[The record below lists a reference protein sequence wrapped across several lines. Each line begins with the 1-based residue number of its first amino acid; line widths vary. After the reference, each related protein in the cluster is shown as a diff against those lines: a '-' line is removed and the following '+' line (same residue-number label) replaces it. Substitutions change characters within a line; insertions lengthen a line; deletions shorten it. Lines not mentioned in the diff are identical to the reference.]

1 MGACFDSATFKACE
15 EKTLTKKFSEL
26 QESRSYDNGSDAY
39 AGHIGIARGLTIS
52 SKSFK
57 NISEAEEYVQNHAQK
72 WSSAIAV
79 KVGDFS
85 KIFPVTAGEKKEV
98 QKLADMQKKF
108 DNWESDLI
116 ERVKKS
122 KSAHRGCKHCGS
134 KIAVKYVKTSHC
146 PVCSD
151 MKFIETDTDRKNYEF
166 LRNNLKAQKDKV
178 NILSKK
184 YDEKNKNNFWYVGAW
199 CAS

>member
-1 MGACFDSATFKACE
+1 MGACFDSATFKACD

-26 QESRSYDNGSDAY
+26 QEGRSYDNGSDTY

-57 NISEAEEYVQNHAQK
+57 TVNEAEDYVQNNAQK

-85 KIFPVTAGEKKEV
+85 KIFPVTATEKKEV
-98 QKLADMQKKF
+98 QKLDEMQKKF
-108 DNWESDLI
+108 DNWEKDLI
-116 ERVKKS
+116 ERVKAS
-122 KSAHRGCKHCGS
+122 KSAHRGCKRCGS
-134 KIAVKYVKTSHC
+134 KISVKYIKTSHC

-151 MKFIETDTDRKNYEF
+151 MKFIETDTDRKNYET
-166 LRNNLKAQKDKV
+166 LRVKLKEQKEKV
-178 NILSKK
+178 NALSKK

>member
-1 MGACFDSATFKACE
+1 MGACFDSATFKACD
-15 EKTLTKKFSEL
+15 EKTLAKKFEEL
-26 QESRSYDNGSDAY
+26 QKVRSYTYGSDSY

-57 NISEAEEYVQNHAQK
+57 DVREAQEYVENNAQK

-85 KIFPVTAGEKKEV
+85 KVFPVVATEKKEV
-98 QKLADMQKKF
+98 QKLEEMQKKF
-108 DNWESDLI
+108 DNWEKDII
-116 ERVKKS
+116 ERVKSS
-122 KSAHRGCKHCGS
+122 KSAHRGCKNCGS
-134 KIAVKYVKTSHC
+134 KISVKYLKSSNC

-151 MKFIETDTDRKNYEF
+151 MKFIETDTDRKKYES
-166 LRNNLKAQKDKV
+166 LCINLKEQKEKV
-178 NILSKK
+178 NTLAKK
-184 YDEKNKNNFWYVGAW
+184 HEDKNNSNFWYVGAW